1 MGLVVGVRRLRVLLS
16 RVVRWAGE
24 NPGGPFALAFM
35 ALLLMAAVALARGSE
50 DLANRLAEY
59 AYYSLVAAVVLELAS
74 TLLSREGGEE
84 EDGG

>member
-1 MGLVVGVRRLRVLLS
+1 MNPGLGLPGRRRLREILA
-16 RVVRWAGE
+16 WAGE

-59 AYYSLVAAVVLELAS
+59 AYYSLVAAVLLELAS
-74 TLLSREGGEE
+74 TILSRDGGGEE
-84 EDGG
+84 GEG